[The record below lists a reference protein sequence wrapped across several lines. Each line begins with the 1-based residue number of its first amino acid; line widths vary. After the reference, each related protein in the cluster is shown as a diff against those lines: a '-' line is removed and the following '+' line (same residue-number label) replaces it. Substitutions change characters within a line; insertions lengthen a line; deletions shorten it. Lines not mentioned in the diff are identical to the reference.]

1 MRHRFLLLLASTAA
15 SALAQ
20 ETSALQACRGIA
32 EAPRRLACYD
42 ALPLPAAAASSAAST
57 FGLEIKVLQAAPGEV
72 TSRIDGRFDG
82 WGPKSLIRLANGQV
96 WQVSDDSDAVLNL
109 NNPQV
114 TIRRG
119 ILGAFYLEL
128 DGTNRTARVKRLQ

>member
-1 MRHRFLLLLASTAA
+1 M
-15 SALAQ
+15 
-20 ETSALQACRGIA
+20 
-32 EAPRRLACYD
+32 
-42 ALPLPAAAASSAAST
+42 
-57 FGLEIKVLQAAPGEV
+57 QAAPGEV

>member
-1 MRHRFLLLLASTAA
+1 MRLRLLLLLASTAA

-20 ETSALQACRGIA
+20 ETSALQACRGIS
-32 EAPRRLACYD
+32 EGPQRLACYD
-42 ALPLPAAAASSAAST
+42 ALPLPAPAASAAAST